1 MYTTNIIREYMTKM
15 LSKKN
20 KTDAVIINMTKYES
34 WQTRPED
41 TRIIAVVKKDEINIQ
56 NSLEYI
62 MIDPYDMLWYVKKE
76 TNNTILKK
84 VPLGKDLEMII
95 KNVPNGVDISRK
107 LQKNRW

>member
-1 MYTTNIIREYMTKM
+1 MTKM

-76 TNNTILKK
+76 INNTILKK

-95 KNVPNGVDISRK
+95 KNVTNGIDISRK

>member
-1 MYTTNIIREYMTKM
+1 MYTTNIIREYITKM

-41 TRIIAVVKKDEINIQ
+41 TRIIAIVKKDEINIQ

-76 TNNTILKK
+76 INSTILKK

-95 KNVPNGVDISRK
+95 KNVSNGVDISRK
-107 LQKNRW
+107 L

>member
-41 TRIIAVVKKDEINIQ
+41 TRIIEVVKKDEINIQ

-76 TNNTILKK
+76 TNNINVAFDNVYNELSKYNIKTTKEQVKK
-84 VPLGKDLEMII
+84 II
-95 KNVPNGVDISRK
+95 K
-107 LQKNRW
+107 LFF